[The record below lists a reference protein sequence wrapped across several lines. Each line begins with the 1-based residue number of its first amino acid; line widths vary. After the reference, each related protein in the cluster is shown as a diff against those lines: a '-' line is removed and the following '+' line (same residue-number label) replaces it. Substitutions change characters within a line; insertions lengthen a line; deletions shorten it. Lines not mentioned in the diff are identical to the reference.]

1 LSRLGWAELR
11 ILRAMLERAT
21 KAQQLTRRPVV
32 VALFLAAL
40 IGLQAD
46 ALATQ
51 FRHGF
56 SPLRAAPE
64 RVAFSWDMFSIPIER
79 CGISW
84 EPALAIGAGYKT
96 LREFAPRLEWDPLY
110 NEVGDYLE
118 TARLTCHLREAASHV
133 RVACI
138 TAHGFEQHVID
149 CP

>member
-1 LSRLGWAELR
+1 MPRSESKAER
-11 ILRAMLERAT
+11 
-21 KAQQLTRRPVV
+21 LTRSPVV

-40 IGLQAD
+40 IALQVD
-46 ALATQ
+46 ALWTQ
-51 FRHGF
+51 FQHGY

-84 EPALAIGAGYKT
+84 EPALAIGPGYKT
-96 LREFAPRLEWDPLY
+96 LRAFAPRFEWDPLY
-110 NEVGDYLE
+110 NEVGDYLDV
-118 TARLTCHLREAASHV
+118 ARLTCHLREAASKV

-138 TAHGFEQHVID
+138 TARGFEQHVID